1 MKIFNKILLVIV
13 SVIAI
18 YAAGLI
24 ASDISSISEK
34 ISLLKIEFIP
44 IILGLVTIGW
54 GIMFLRWNLLLRNEK
69 IFIPI
74 KDSFLIYIS
83 GFALS
88 IIPGKV
94 GEFIK
99 SYLLK
104 AKFGVPETK
113 TIPIVILEQLYTVIG
128 IIIVSF
134 FGIWYFELGFYV
146 LGIFAAGLTFMFV
159 LLSSRKIFTK
169 LVKLLEKKKFTA
181 KFATPLSESY
191 DSIKNSMKSSVLIY
205 ASGLSTIF
213 WFIEAI
219 SVYFVLLS
227 FGIDGIEFIK
237 VIPTYTTSIML
248 GILSF
253 LPMGIGVVEG
263 SLTSF
268 FSLQGIEIPFAVT
281 IVIVIRILTRWY
293 SVLTGFIALKFTSGF
308 KIKEIDD

>member
-1 MKIFNKILLVIV
+1 MKILKKIILIII

-18 YAAGLI
+18 YAGILI
-24 ASDISSISEK
+24 AIDLNSISEK
-34 ISLLKIEFIP
+34 ISILKIEFIP
-44 IILGLVTIGW
+44 IILALVTIGW
-54 GIMFLRWNLLLRNEK
+54 GVMFLRWNLLLRNEK
-69 IFIPI
+69 IFIPL

-83 GFALS
+83 GFALT

-104 AKFGVPETK
+104 TKFGIPETK

-128 IIIVSF
+128 IIAVSF
-134 FGIWYFELGFYV
+134 FGIWYFDLGAYV
-146 LGIFAAGLTFMFV
+146 LGIFSAGLTFMFI
-159 LLSSRKIFTK
+159 LLSSKKLFTRI
-169 LVKLLEKKKFTA
+169 VILLQNRKFTA
-181 KFATPLSESY
+181 KFATPLSTSY
-191 DSIKNSMKSSVLIY
+191 DSIRNSMKSSILIY
-205 ASGLSTIF
+205 ASGLSMIF
-213 WFIEAI
+213 WIIEAI

-227 FGIDGIEFIK
+227 FGIDDIEFIK
-237 VIPTYTTSIML
+237 LIPTYTTSIML

-281 IVIVIRILTRWY
+281 IVIIIRLLTRWY
-293 SVLTGFIALKFTSGF
+293 SVLVGFIALKFTSGF
-308 KIKEIDD
+308 KIKEMNE